1 MVDDIE
7 RETPLGFFNYGAS
20 YRAAADTLMR
30 SEHRSIHPHAPV
42 QSLYYHAIELV
53 LKAFLRANGVSV
65 AALKRMGHQL
75 DKLQSQ
81 AVKLG
86 LQFDQEDS
94 AVIESIGAGDL
105 WSHSRYLVTGFRRD
119 LPLSHLAS
127 ACRRVEDS
135 VAAALMARGLL
146 TRRLRS
152 KAAKLTN

>member
-1 MVDDIE
+1 MVDEIE

-30 SEHRSIHPHAPV
+30 CEHRSVHPQAPV

-53 LKAFLRANGVSV
+53 LKGFLRAHGISV

-86 LQFDQEDS
+86 LQIDQADS
-94 AVIESIGAGDL
+94 GVIEFLETGDL

-119 LPLSHLAS
+119 VPLSHLAKTS
-127 ACRRVEDS
+127 ERLENS
-135 VAAALMARGLL
+135 VAAALTARGIPI
-146 TRRLRS
+146 RRLRS
-152 KAAKLTN
+152 KAIKLTN